1 MELPYLGFRQLSLEE
16 LQRLS
21 VSFLT
26 VLQDG
31 QLLLHLPLQEQQQT
45 ATQLVHSHFLGN
57 ETLVKVG
64 GFAGSSLGY
73 KRQTGGMMESQI

>member
-1 MELPYLGFRQLSLEE
+1 MELPYLGLRQLSLEE

-21 VSFLT
+21 VSFLA

-45 ATQLVHSHFLGN
+45 ATQ
-57 ETLVKVG
+57 
-64 GFAGSSLGY
+64 
-73 KRQTGGMMESQI
+73 